1 MNNYNDITTNTDEN
15 CSTASNNSN
24 CDNDTNNGID
34 TDNIKEDAHQIPGEV
49 TDLKDLLR
57 NTFIKSYKETLE
69 KELQDRLL
77 HTRLNKKIDK
87 NTIVAASDIAKDIL
101 ETIDN
106 SDFWE
111 LNCLI

>member
-24 CDNDTNNGID
+24 CDNDINNSND
-34 TDNIKEDAHQIPGEV
+34 TDNIKQDAHQIPDEV
-49 TDLKDLLR
+49 THLKDLLR

-69 KELQDRLL
+69 KELQDRLIR
-77 HTRLNKKIDK
+77 TRLNKKVDK
-87 NTIVAASDIAKDIL
+87 NIIIAASDIAKDIL

-106 SDFWE
+106 SDV
-111 LNCLI
+111 